1 MTTRW
6 LPQLVLLNVLERA
19 QSLRYADDHAGGIR
33 TYMAEGA
40 TLIVAPGEEAF
51 FKKVSAVRF
60 SADPDTL
67 TRKPRE
73 PKFEPLNRPANGD
86 APIANDTSVH
96 FLNWIDSKKLPVEMT
111 IPVHGPPTTIA
122 DFRKAVEEMKVRAN

>member
-1 MTTRW
+1 M
-6 LPQLVLLNVLERA
+6 LVA
-19 QSLRYADDHAGGIR
+19 YFPDQK
-33 TYMAEGA
+33 
-40 TLIVAPGEEAF
+40 LIFQG
-51 FKKVSAVRF
+51 
-60 SADPDTL
+60 DL
-67 TRKPRE
+67 
-73 PKFEPLNRPANGD
+73 LNRPANGD